1 MGGRVWSFVLPL
13 LLIPVLLS
21 STCGD
26 CLMENG
32 YQASV
37 GFGLITPREF
47 VLCSL
52 PVAFLFASILSL
64 M

>member
-1 MGGRVWSFVLPL
+1 
-13 LLIPVLLS
+13 
-21 STCGD
+21 
-26 CLMENG
+26 MENG